1 MRNYFW
7 IVSTDKLYESLR
19 NLLLADP
26 SQGDVKSMEFNIT
39 MQPNMIS
46 YDGHYVYENGKEEPI
61 NLKLIGKYQCH
72 LFTEFLKQF
81 HLENTD
87 DGKDRWNK
95 VTIKRIGNGEFQS
108 VFEWDDKW
116 EQENIDS
123 YNGSEIERPKWYWEE
138 K

>member
-7 IVSTDKLYESLR
+7 TMSTEKLYESLR
-19 NLLLADP
+19 SLLLADTP
-26 SQGDVKSMEFNIT
+26 QRAVKSMEFKINV
-39 MQPNMIS
+39 QPNMIS
-46 YDGHYVYENGKEEPI
+46 YGGHYLYEDGNEEPI

-87 DGKDRWNK
+87 KGKNRWNK
-95 VTIKRIGNGEFQS
+95 VTIKRIGNRHYQS
-108 VFEWDDKW
+108 VFDWDDKW

-123 YNGSEIERPKWYWEE
+123 YNASEIERPKWYWEE